1 MRFNLGKKRI
11 ITFKVPPYRRRL
23 KQSLICIGIF
33 LLLVAAGIYAVDF
46 RIRPTL
52 IQLARTQAN
61 QMATRAINEAIS
73 ARIVPDIHYQNLIK
87 LQLNQAGEIA
97 LVQPNTGE
105 INRISS
111 VATLAVQ
118 KRLQNLPSQTLVVPL
133 GQILGLR
140 MMAGYGPSFPIKVI
154 PVGFVESSIYDRFDT
169 AGINQVR
176 HRIILTI
183 QATVKLIVPL
193 VNQEVRVKTDVPLV
207 ETIIVGAVPNVYAGS
222 GGVII
227 PASK

>member
-1 MRFNLGKKRI
+1 MRYNLGKKRI
-11 ITFKVPPYRRRL
+11 IALKVPPYRRRFAY
-23 KQSLICIGIF
+23 SLMFAGIF
-33 LLLVAAGIYAVDF
+33 LLLIAVGIYVVDF

-52 IQLARTQAN
+52 NELAKTRAK

-73 ARIVPDIHYQNLIK
+73 CRIVPDIHYQDLIK
-87 LQLNQAGEIA
+87 LQLNQEGEIA

-118 KRLQNLPSQTLVVPL
+118 KRLQNLPGQILVVPF

-154 PVGFVESSIYDRFDT
+154 PVGFVESSIHDRFDT

-176 HRIILTI
+176 HRIFLTI
-183 QATVKLIVPL
+183 LATVKLIVPL
-193 VNQEVRVKTDVPLV
+193 VNQEVQVKTDVPLV

-222 GGVII
+222 GGVIF
-227 PASK
+227 PAGK